1 LSRLVMCDVTARVMA
16 TGLGLL
22 GIDAPEQ
29 M

>member
-1 LSRLVMCDVTARVMA
+1 MTARVMA